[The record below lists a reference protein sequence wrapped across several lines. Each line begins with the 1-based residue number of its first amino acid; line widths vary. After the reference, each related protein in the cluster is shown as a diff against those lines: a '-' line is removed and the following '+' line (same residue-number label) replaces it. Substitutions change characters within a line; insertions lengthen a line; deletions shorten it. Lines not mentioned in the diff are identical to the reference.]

1 MNAFEGGTRS
11 TFRVPENPE
20 NSGRKPVGRGGFPE
34 IVRSEHKRSGNFR
47 EIFVTPYFRRREKFV
62 TFKISPIFFR
72 AHAFLKSAALGNRPS
87 QCFQT
92 SRASEKNRTQDR
104 CGAVRNSAAVRSAV
118 RKMLWTIIFHLVIF
132 SKKFRLINLVIF
144 FYYFTMFIGA
154 L

>member
-1 MNAFEGGTRS
+1 MVYA
-11 TFRVPENPE
+11 
-20 NSGRKPVGRGGFPE
+20 K
-34 IVRSEHKRSGNFR
+34 KC
-47 EIFVTPYFRRREKFV
+47 REKFV
-62 TFKISPIFFR
+62 KNKMSPIFFR
-72 AHAFLKSAALGNRPS
+72 NRVFFRMAALGNRPS

-144 FYYFTMFIGA
+144 FLLFYHVHRRSIKTPGNA
-154 L
+154 STCSSSSRRSSRSSSREVSPSAASSCSSSCDSKRSP